1 MTAVRV
7 GLVTAAAIVFQA
19 LDAGADDVTLS
30 TSRPCY
36 APGET
41 VAFVL
46 ANSLESTIFMPHS
59 PVWDVFETA
68 TGSQVAP
75 AFVYDTIVALDGH
88 GSATDTWNQRDYD
101 GNAVNAGE
109 YRVEVRYSAS
119 WRPWVLTTIVATF
132 EISGS
137 CPTTAV
143 DRMQWGRF
151 KGLFR

>member
-7 GLVTAAAIVFQA
+7 GLVVAAAIVFQA

-41 VAFVL
+41 VSFVL
-46 ANSLESTIFMPHS
+46 ANALESTIFMPHW
-59 PVWDVFETA
+59 PVWAVFEAA
-68 TGSQVAP
+68 TGSPVAP
-75 AFVYDTIVALDGH
+75 AVAYDFIVSLDGH

-143 DRMQWGRF
+143 DRVQWGRF
-151 KGLFR
+151 KGRFR